1 MASRPT
7 ALAMTFTLYS
17 SNSGRLSRMSKRNI
31 LLAGA
36 GLLVLA
42 IVLYQIP
49 AINSRVAWRY
59 EVGKTFVRNVLNP
72 VGDVPTAIPGTP
84 NPTSLASP
92 TSQVVATPTPS
103 FGLQPSET

>member
-17 SNSGRLSRMSKRNI
+17 SNSGTLSRMSKRNI

-36 GLLVLA
+36 GLLLLA
-42 IVLYQIP
+42 ILLYQIP
-49 AINSRVAWRY
+49 AVNSRVAWRY

-72 VGDVPTAIPGTP
+72 VGDVPTAIPSTP
-84 NPTSLASP
+84 KPTSLASRTIQAAAAP
-92 TSQVVATPTPS
+92 
-103 FGLQPSET
+103 